1 MYVTFGCRNS
11 DVATFSRSPE
21 KRGKKESLS
30 SDQGH
35 KIGKQNYCLYIY
47 IYKMCICE
55 NQVKKINL

>member
-1 MYVTFGCRNS
+1 MYVTFGYRNS

-30 SDQGH
+30 SDKDH
-35 KIGKQNYCLYIY
+35 KIGKQNYCVY

-55 NQVKKINL
+55 NQVKKINLE

>member
-1 MYVTFGCRNS
+1 MYVTFGYRNS

-47 IYKMCICE
+47 I
-55 NQVKKINL
+55 